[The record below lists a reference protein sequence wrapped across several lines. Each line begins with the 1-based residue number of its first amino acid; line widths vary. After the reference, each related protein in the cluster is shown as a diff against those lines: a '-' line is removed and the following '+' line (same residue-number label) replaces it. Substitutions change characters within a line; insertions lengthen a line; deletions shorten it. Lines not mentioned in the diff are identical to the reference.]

1 MSCCNAH
8 VLRELQSLIEFDHE
22 PWAELM
28 RDMLLSANLAVN
40 KARQA
45 GALALPAHERAPL
58 VERYWAAVRLG
69 LAFHRQLPTIETPSQ
84 PRGRPKHRP
93 GHNLL
98 QRLKTFQTE
107 TLRFLTDFDVPF
119 TNNLAEQD
127 LRMMKVKMKIS
138 GCFRTLEGA
147 RIFALLR
154 SVLSTA
160 RKQRYNILQVL
171 TATPE
176 RLMQSLAV

>member
-1 MSCCNAH
+1 MNRLH
-8 VLRELQSLIEFDHE
+8 QFR
-22 PWAELM
+22 
-28 RDMLLSANLAVN
+28 RDV
-40 KARQA
+40 
-45 GALALPAHERAPL
+45 
-58 VERYWAAVRLG
+58 
-69 LAFHRQLPTIETPSQ
+69 
-84 PRGRPKHRP
+84 
-93 GHNLL
+93 
-98 QRLKTFQTE
+98 
-107 TLRFLTDFDVPF
+107 LRFLDDFKVPF
-119 TNNLAEQD
+119 TNNLGERD